1 MKRFFPLLILLAVL
15 ANTFPA
21 AWADSD
27 TGAPGITVEEEV
39 STVLPTAT
47 PEIKT
52 AATTAPASAYD
63 DPSFLNGYA
72 RVCRDGANVEGDAPT
87 TLSEGAI
94 VYAYDRDLND
104 RLAVAFNSRN
114 GVVLG
119 WMQSTDV
126 CPLSEAET
134 NALLDIQRACAIN
147 FFDAERT
154 IPLVNVD
161 AGNVERTVEP
171 TASAEPEITVVATA
185 SAEPE
190 ITATPTA
197 SIEPEVTAALT
208 VTVEPEITVAPTA
221 SIAPEITVA
230 PTVTIT
236 PEITAAPTVSVG
248 PEITVAP
255 TVTITP
261 EITVAPTVSVGPEI
275 TVAPTV
281 SVEPALYAST
291 ASSLNAPLSANA
303 SAPIAL
309 NSADAKKMGVGGF
322 MQLRP
327 ESLNNPAWAS
337 WNETVA
343 TVNESG
349 VVTAVGAGSAY
360 IVAQEGEGESAKSES
375 WLIEVIAAPVKLACP
390 SVLYIGYGETR
401 KLDVDTDCPY
411 EWLSYAT
418 SKSKYVRVDQN
429 GNLYGARRGNAYVT
443 VKSYNGLSATVRVY
457 VVKAPSKV
465 YISLPY
471 SKMGVGESM
480 QLGYSLPSGTASRI
494 TWEVSDETLAT
505 IDANG
510 KITALK
516 EGTVYVRGVAF
527 NGKFAYASIQIK
539 PAPSAVSIS
548 ESIVLGV
555 GQNLPLNATVNAESV
570 CHSFTYESLNPEI
583 ATVNANGQLTGISEG
598 ACEIEVSAYN
608 GATGRC
614 AVTVKNAPTRI
625 EVPANVL
632 YIGYGESATIQA
644 ATDNEIAGFTYSTS
658 KSKYVRV
665 DQNGN
670 IYGARRGNA
679 YITIKTYN
687 GLSATIHVYVVKA
700 PKKVYISVP
709 CGSMGV
715 GESMQLGYSLPSGTA
730 SKIRWEVSDET
741 LANIDANGK
750 LTALQEGTVYV
761 RCITYNGKFAYAS
774 IQIKPEPTS
783 VNVAESLILGVEQK
797 QKLPASV
804 NAESACSS
812 FTFKSLNPEVVSVT
826 ESGIL
831 AAIAQGVCEIEVT
844 TYNHVTAKCTVTV
857 KPAPTRIDLTDTVL
871 YIGLGETA
879 RISASTDSSVSGFTY
894 STSKSKYV
902 RVSSDGYV
910 YGARRGN
917 AIITVRTYNG
927 LSASVRV
934 YVRKAPGKVYLSIPN
949 RTLGVGETMFMR
961 YSLPSGTSGSVSWEI
976 SDASYATVDASGA
989 FTALKE
995 GTVYVRAVTYNG
1007 KYAYAPIQIK
1017 PAPTSVI
1024 VAESMTIGVGQNRV
1038 LSANVNAESACSSYT
1053 FKSLNPEIASVSEF
1067 GVITGKSEGICE
1079 IEVAAYNGVTAR
1091 CTVTA
1096 KPAPTKIIVPS
1107 AVMYIGVG
1115 ETVAVSAAT
1124 DSEISGF
1131 TYSTS
1136 KSKYVRVDQ
1145 NGNVYGARRGD
1156 AYITIRTYNGLTA
1169 AVRVYVRKAPTRV
1182 YISSPRSILGVGETV
1197 SLRYS
1202 LSSGASG
1209 SVIWEISEPEYAT
1222 VNAKGQLTA
1231 LKEGTVYVR
1240 AVTYNGKYDYMP
1252 IQIKPAPE
1260 WISTDFVSISMG
1272 TGEKRKIQVQLSE
1285 GSYSQ
1290 LLYTSSDPS
1299 IAAVDAGGTITA
1311 VNRGTATILVET
1323 SVESVFAQIS
1333 VEVWNAPA
1341 WVKLDAAKT
1350 LNVDETM
1357 QLTPEIDED
1366 ARTSWTFTSS
1376 NTNVATI
1383 NAKGEVTALNRGQTI
1398 LTARA
1403 YNGVSAQMALTVLDP
1418 WYPESVE
1425 IANAVEILNVGDT
1438 WSIETVVTPE
1448 TAVPRLKWS
1457 SSNPN
1462 VAAIDEN
1469 GKVTAVSGGF
1479 AYITCISEKNGAC
1492 RTTILLCVK
1501 SGTLALTLPKRQTDV
1516 SGISENLSRIQ
1527 AIKSSAFDEINEL
1540 QRKGLITASDA
1551 AKRKSV
1557 LTNAFADYSFV
1568 WMTPAYQ
1575 RYWKEANSENGAKDF
1590 KPGVVYYGM
1599 PYISGSYANRRYD
1612 HTKAINEGRYTDS
1625 GNGYYL
1631 LNQSRLLNGLYVG
1644 NDCSSF
1650 CNAANWGT
1658 SSSRIGD
1665 RTGDIYSSSYY
1676 KTVSLGNLRPGDLI
1690 CLENRHVVFF
1700 LYYVDSAH
1708 TQIMILEN
1716 GGAEAGVNTVH
1727 CSLYPL
1733 SYYSSLG
1740 YRGRRLKTLG

>member
-104 RLAVAFNSRN
+104 RLAVAFDSRN

-527 NGKFAYASIQIK
+527 NGKF
-539 PAPSAVSIS
+539 
-548 ESIVLGV
+548 G
-555 GQNLPLNATVNAESV
+555 
-570 CHSFTYESLNPEI
+570 
-583 ATVNANGQLTGISEG
+583 
-598 ACEIEVSAYN
+598 
-608 GATGRC
+608 
-614 AVTVKNAPTRI
+614 
-625 EVPANVL
+625 
-632 YIGYGESATIQA
+632 
-644 ATDNEIAGFTYSTS
+644 
-658 KSKYVRV
+658 
-665 DQNGN
+665 
-670 IYGARRGNA
+670 
-679 YITIKTYN
+679 
-687 GLSATIHVYVVKA
+687 
-700 PKKVYISVP
+700 
-709 CGSMGV
+709 
-715 GESMQLGYSLPSGTA
+715 
-730 SKIRWEVSDET
+730 
-741 LANIDANGK
+741 
-750 LTALQEGTVYV
+750 
-761 RCITYNGKFAYAS
+761 YAS

-826 ESGIL
+826 ESGTL